1 MSEKK
6 GIVKFIEF
14 VLTRNI
20 GTLVDCAVLWL
31 FADLVFKG
39 SYIGE
44 NIVSPTISFEVAT
57 FVNYLTSYFWI
68 WSHRVKSSS
77 RHVFWAHFVKYNF
90 SSIFGFLLKMAFL
103 LLFERLF
110 GWHVVVCNL
119 AALCIS
125 GIVNYFLAEKWVF
138 RRREVRPKRE
148 LLSFE
153 EVLGMIPKLNTR
165 FGRHIVSMLMD
176 LVGISRVNRLYDS
189 VADDDG
195 VDFTT
200 SLLHAMGC
208 DYLVG
213 NAERLS
219 SLPEGAFIT
228 VSNHPYGALDGIMLV
243 NLIGHRRPDF
253 KVMVNEFL
261 NHIKAMRS
269 VFITVNPTNENSQGV
284 TGKSITGVREV
295 LGRLRDNHPVGFF
308 PAGAVSD
315 LHLREHEIRDREWQ
329 ESLLRVIRKAKV
341 PVVPIRFFDGN
352 SRLYYELGLLDWK
365 VRLLRLPRE
374 LLNKNKGQHRVAI
387 GPIISVEE
395 QAQFADAQAL
405 GDYLRTAVYEM
416 PLPEEFVPSSKLFSD
431 AGKDGSVAQEEDVGE
446 RS

>member
-1 MSEKK
+1 MGEKK
-6 GIVKFIEF
+6 GIVKFIQF

-20 GTLVDCAVLWL
+20 GTLVDTGVLWL
-31 FADLVFKG
+31 FADLVFKE
-39 SYIGE
+39 SYVGK
-44 NIVSPTISFEVAT
+44 NIISPTISFEVAT

-68 WSHRVKSSS
+68 WSHRVKSPCK
-77 RHVFWAHFVKYNF
+77 RVFWVHFIKYNI
-90 SSIFGFLLKMAFL
+90 SSIFGFLIKMSFL
-103 LLFERLF
+103 LLFQRLF
-110 GWHVVVCNL
+110 GWHVVICNL

-125 GIVNYFLAEKWVF
+125 GIVNYLLAEKWVF
-138 RRREVRPKRE
+138 KRKDGRPTRE
-148 LLSFE
+148 LLSYE
-153 EVLGMIPKLNTR
+153 EVLQLIPKLNTKV
-165 FGRHIVSMLMD
+165 GRRIVAFMMSALGMNKL
-176 LVGISRVNRLYDS
+176 NRLYDKA
-189 VADDDG
+189 ADDDG
-195 VDFTT
+195 VSFTT

-219 SLPEGAFIT
+219 ALPKGAFIT

-243 NLIGHRRPDF
+243 NLIGRQRPDF

-269 VFITVNPTNENSQGV
+269 VFITVNPANADSQGV

-295 LGRLRDNHPVGFF
+295 LGRLKDQHPVGFF

-315 LHLREHEIRDREWQ
+315 LHLREREIRDREWQ

-374 LLNKNKGQHRVAI
+374 ILNKHKGQHRVAI

-395 QAQFADAQAL
+395 QEKFADAQAL
-405 GDYLRTAVYEM
+405 GDYLRKEVYEM
-416 PLPEEFVPSSKLFSD
+416 PLPDVLVPSSKLF
-431 AGKDGSVAQEEDVGE
+431 AGAAKDKAPEPKEEKDEG
-446 RS
+446 